1 MSGRVPSPAPSPRAP
16 RRILVIRP
24 DRVGDVVL
32 ATPVIRAL
40 RRHFPDAFLAAMV
53 RPATEPVLR
62 GNPHL
67 DEILIDDWEQTH
79 AGTRGAL
86 DRRRLLRARRFD
98 TALMLLPTERH
109 AWMTVLAG
117 IRTRIGV
124 GTKLYQVLTFTRTV
138 SRRKY
143 IPLRHEA
150 DYSLDLAR
158 AIGVPTH
165 GDLAEHLRTEVFL
178 SDAERADARERLR
191 AAGRVPERPLVS
203 VHPESG
209 RSAPNWTLPMYR
221 DFVSSLRN
229 NIPDAQVLIPASP
242 GNTDVRALFGDADP
256 DGILLLEPD
265 LRRMMGMIAE
275 ARVVVSAST
284 GPMHLAAALGIPTV
298 SLFCPLPA
306 CSPTLWGPQGNRAI
320 TLFPPDDYCQTRCPG
335 DPHVCTLAGGITAD
349 MVIAALRAW
358 L

>member
-138 SRRKY
+138 SPLISTVTPLGTVTGNRPTRDTIY
-143 IPLRHEA
+143 LLCLSHRLQGYQTLQRISPPTPSWRARWPVITPLGVERMATPIPE
-150 DYSLDLAR
+150 S
-158 AIGVPTH
+158 TH
-165 GDLAEHLRTEVFL
+165 GISVR
-178 SDAERADARERLR
+178 
-191 AAGRVPERPLVS
+191 RV
-203 VHPESG
+203 
-209 RSAPNWTLPMYR
+209 
-221 DFVSSLRN
+221 
-229 NIPDAQVLIPASP
+229 
-242 GNTDVRALFGDADP
+242 
-256 DGILLLEPD
+256 
-265 LRRMMGMIAE
+265 
-275 ARVVVSAST
+275 
-284 GPMHLAAALGIPTV
+284 
-298 SLFCPLPA
+298 
-306 CSPTLWGPQGNRAI
+306 
-320 TLFPPDDYCQTRCPG
+320 
-335 DPHVCTLAGGITAD
+335 
-349 MVIAALRAW
+349 
-358 L
+358 